1 MRQREQL
8 ERTSARLDDMN
19 NTLRSSD
26 KHIQNI
32 KVTHFS
38 CNHISFCF

>member
-32 KVTHFS
+32 KVT
-38 CNHISFCF
+38 